1 MVGSRTIQLAR
12 DTAEVVR
19 SIFIMRV
26 SLVHAAECNSGLLL
40 LIQKTITKTTDES
53 KVS

>member
-19 SIFIMRV
+19 LFLLMRV
-26 SLVHAAECNSGLLL
+26 NLVDAAECNSGLLL
-40 LIQKTITKTTDES
+40 LIQKTIHKTTDES